1 MKQSYELIRC
11 HNLCLVV
18 TDGSVVLGLGDIDPE
33 SVMDLW
39 QSIQLHSVILRQSA
53 DTFQNTWKLICV
65 DISNLTLINIL
76 TDMSFQKTANFLP
89 VIINRLEDCWDGVN
103 NNNRR
108 AG

>member
-1 MKQSYELIRC
+1 MKQSYELLRC

-53 DTFQNTWKLICV
+53 DTFHNILKLICV

-76 TDMSFQKTANFLP
+76 TDMSFQKTANSLQE
-89 VIINRLEDCWDGVN
+89 IINRLEGNCSQ
-103 NNNRR
+103 
-108 AG
+108 